1 MKSRSIF
8 LYRELKK
15 KSSILSEERKQYLK
29 KLKMQKIQ
37 VLLAQALILAG
48 FLLIWEVL
56 ANLSNINT
64 SRYSCRTYYNMG
76 NTCKFKYNRQ
86 FYNK

>member
-29 KLKMQKIQ
+29 KLIQK
-37 VLLAQALILAG
+37 VLKNS
-48 FLLIWEVL
+48 VM
-56 ANLSNINT
+56 NIP
-64 SRYSCRTYYNMG
+64 
-76 NTCKFKYNRQ
+76 
-86 FYNK
+86 